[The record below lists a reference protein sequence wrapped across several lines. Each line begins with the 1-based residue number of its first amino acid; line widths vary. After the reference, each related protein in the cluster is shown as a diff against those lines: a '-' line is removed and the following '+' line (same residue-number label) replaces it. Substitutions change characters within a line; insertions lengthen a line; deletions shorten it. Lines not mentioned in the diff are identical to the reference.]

1 MKNLFSQIESELAHP
16 DHQDGWCS
24 VQKAFYLAASV
35 MALRPNLVVEVG
47 VWAGRSVIPA
57 ALSLKKLGRGKEICI
72 DPWRPSDSS
81 KGLPDGKDKEWWAK
95 VDHERIFNVF
105 KKWVTDAQVEPYV
118 EIHRCRSDEFKIE
131 KLGLIGILSVDGNH
145 GEEASIYD
153 ITHYAPRVERGGF
166 LFMDDIGWATK
177 ATSLIPQYGFK
188 ELYQLDTGKIYQR
201 IDYGIKI

>member
-1 MKNLFSQIESELAHP
+1 MKTLFTQIESELAHP
-16 DHQDGWCS
+16 DHKDGWCS
-24 VQKAFYLAASV
+24 VEKAFYLAASV

-47 VWAGRSVIPA
+47 VWAGRSVIPV
-57 ALSLKKLGRGKEICI
+57 ALSLKKLGKGKEICI
-72 DPWRPSDSS
+72 DPWSASAS
-81 KGLPDGKDKEWWAK
+81 ASGLVDGKDKDWWAT

-105 KKWVTDAQVEPYV
+105 KKWVADTQVEPYV

-153 ITHYAPRVERGGF
+153 ITHYASRVERGGL

-177 ATSLIPQYGFK
+177 ATMLIPQYGFK